1 MRRYGYTFKRAYKVL
16 KINHWDYNLTRQ
28 YINYKIMVYWVS
40 KICIEYSIVGICQL
54 YRKYGSWSKQVKI
67 AISMNNSC
75 SMFK

>member
-1 MRRYGYTFKRAYKVL
+1 
-16 KINHWDYNLTRQ
+16 
-28 YINYKIMVYWVS
+28 MVYWVS